1 MMWVSRISKFSG
13 FMAMLVAIGGLWFS
27 YIYQAIENG
36 LNWVYLRA
44 IIYVAFLVVGLI
56 LIAISLL
63 GNERHFTL
71 IAVVIL
77 TINALAFLVTPYTA
91 TPM

>member
-1 MMWVSRISKFSG
+1 MWVARISKFSG
-13 FMAMLVAIGGLWFS
+13 FVAMLVAIGGLWFS
-27 YIYQAIENG
+27 YVYQAIENG
-36 LNWVYLRA
+36 LTWVYLQA
-44 IIYVAFLVVGLI
+44 IVYVAFLVVGLI

-63 GNERHFTL
+63 GNERRFAL